1 MHVADLLPNNDISKA
16 GTHPVQLFVP
26 KSFISRMQVLIGL
39 VGGNICNLKL
49 GRVLGHFR
57 QSTDVNET

>member
-1 MHVADLLPNNDISKA
+1 MYVAHLLPNNDTSKA

-26 KSFISRMQVLIGL
+26 KRFVSRMQVLIGL

-57 QSTDVNET
+57 QTVY